1 MTATRLA
8 CGADKNP
15 GDEEAE
21 RKFQQV
27 AHAYNVRPPHHAVG
41 GYTCWQIPHP
51 AAATPRRHRSSLT
64 KTSASCTTLGVKMLL
79 PKQTSRRTRQPAPS
93 VCDPVQRTPATLL
106 HDAWRW
112 VLLADMFFG
121 GGGQRRNQKKGQ
133 DIQAEVGVTLEDRYN
148 GGEVSARISRNVVC
162 RGCAKK
168 PGSKKCRGCGQCP
181 PEIRMVTRQM
191 APGFNVQMQ
200 EEVPSKEKCKNEAT
214 TLTATVEKGM
224 PHGEQI
230 KFERMSEQRPGMI
243 PGDVIFVLKQRDH
256 ALFRR
261 DGNDLHVDM
270 HISLKEALV
279 GFTKTV
285 KQLDGREVVVEST
298 GVTRPHQVRTIR
310 GEGMPIHNFPSQAGD
325 MHVKFYVDFP
335 AQLSPDQ
342 VDKVK
347 ELF

>member
-1 MTATRLA
+1 MKGLRLVLCLA
-8 CGADKNP
+8 VAALAVVMGEEDLYEVLGVAQDAPASKIKRAYRKLSLKYHPDKNP

-27 AHAYNVRPPHHAVG
+27 AHAYNILSDEDKRILYDTG
-41 GYTCWQIPHP
+41 GE
-51 AAATPRRHRSSLT
+51 
-64 KTSASCTTLGVKMLL
+64 
-79 PKQTSRRTRQPAPS
+79 
-93 VCDPVQRTPATLL
+93 RTPATLL

-133 DIQAEVGVTLEDRYN
+133 DIQAEVGVTLEDMYN

-325 MHVKFYVDFP
+325 MHVKFYV
-335 AQLSPDQ
+335 
-342 VDKVK
+342 
-347 ELF
+347 